1 MEILTSKCFLFG
13 VSISMT
19 AIIAEKIQNPATT
32 IMYCFLQYSMPSYP
46 HEPVTKPF
54 ALYQAGLREQVS
66 GCKKKKKIVGQPSEL
81 G

>member
-1 MEILTSKCFLFG
+1 
-13 VSISMT
+13 MT

-66 GCKKKKKIVGQPSEL
+66 GCKKKKK
-81 G
+81 